1 MTSTQKSEA
10 LMLAKEAGYIESL
23 KEIPGISAEV
33 LAAMS
38 SLYRA
43 GWRDCWVVEAE
54 AQLDKIM
61 EENNVR

>member
-1 MTSTQKSEA
+1 MTNTQESEA

-23 KEIPGISAEV
+23 KETPGINAEV

-43 GWRDCWVVEAE
+43 GWRDCWEAE
-54 AQLDKIM
+54 AANEWDDGK
-61 EENNVR
+61 

>member
-1 MTSTQKSEA
+1 MTSTQESEA
-10 LMLAKEAGYIESL
+10 LMLVKETGYIESL
-23 KEIPGISAEV
+23 KEIPGINAEV

-43 GWRDCWVVEAE
+43 GWRDCWVAEAE

-61 EENNVR
+61 EEITD